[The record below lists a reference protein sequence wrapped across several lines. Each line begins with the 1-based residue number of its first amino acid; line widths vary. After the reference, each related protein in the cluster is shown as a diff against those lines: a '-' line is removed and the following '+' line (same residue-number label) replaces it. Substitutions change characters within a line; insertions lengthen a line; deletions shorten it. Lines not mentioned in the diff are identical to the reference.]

1 MQQYVLMR
9 MAQAVALLLLI
20 TLLVFGLT
28 LLLPGGP
35 LAQFAAEPSMTAAD
49 LQQLRHYYGLDQPP
63 PVRYVQWL
71 GAMLSG
77 DFGKSYATR
86 QPVASLIAERL
97 PNTLL
102 LQGIALLMTFA
113 IALPLG
119 VAAATRQHSW
129 VDYLATFVSSVGHA
143 IPTFWSGLLAIIFF
157 AVQFRAWGL
166 PALPATGMVTLGASG
181 GSLSDRVAHLVL
193 PVAVLALFNASQYT
207 RYVRTSML
215 DVLGQDYLRTAR
227 AKGLAERALI
237 VRHAV
242 RNAALPV
249 VTLLALEIPTLFSG
263 AVVVESI
270 FAWPGMGRLFLDSAV
285 RFDYPVLLGLVTI
298 VAPLVVVS
306 ALACDLAYA
315 WLDPRLR
322 LR

>member
-1 MQQYVLMR
+1 MQRYVLGR
-9 MAQAVALLLLI
+9 LAQAVPLLLLI

-35 LAQFAAEPSMTAAD
+35 LAQFASDPSMSAAD
-49 LQQLRHYYGLDQPP
+49 LQQLRHYYGLDQPA

-71 GAMLSG
+71 GGMLRG
-77 DFGKSYATR
+77 DFGNSYASHE
-86 QPVASLIAERL
+86 PVASLIEQRL

-102 LQGIALLMTFA
+102 LQGVALLVTLA

-119 VAAATRQHSW
+119 IAAAIRRHSW
-129 VDYLATFVSSVGHA
+129 VDYLATFISSVGHA

-157 AVQFRAWGL
+157 AVQFHAWGL
-166 PALPATGMVTLGASG
+166 PALPATGMVTLGAAG
-181 GSLSDRVAHLVL
+181 GSLPDRIAQLIL

-215 DVLGQDYLRTAR
+215 DVLGHDYLRTAR

-237 VRHAV
+237 VRHAL

-298 VAPLVVVS
+298 VAVLVITT
-306 ALACDLAYA
+306 ALVCDLVYA
-315 WLDPRLR
+315 WLDPRIR
-322 LR
+322 LT

>member
-1 MQQYVLMR
+1 MQRYVLMR
-9 MAQAVALLLLI
+9 LAQTMPLLVLI

-35 LAQFAAEPSMTAAD
+35 LAQFASDPSLSPAD
-49 LQQLRHYYGLDQPP
+49 LQQLRHDYGLDEPAP
-63 PVRYVQWL
+63 LRYAQWL
-71 GAMLSG
+71 GAMLRG
-77 DFGKSYATR
+77 DFGNSYASR
-86 QPVASLIAERL
+86 EPVTTLIEERL

-102 LQGIALLMTFA
+102 LQGIALLLTLA

-119 VAAATRQHSW
+119 VAAAVHRHSW
-129 VDYLATFVSSVGHA
+129 VDYLATFVCSVGHA
-143 IPTFWSGLLAIIFF
+143 VPTFWSGLLAIMLF

-181 GSLSDRVAHLVL
+181 GSVPDRIAHLVL
-193 PVAVLALFNASQYT
+193 PVAILALFNASQYT

-237 VRHAV
+237 VRHAL

-298 VAPLVVVS
+298 AAGLVILTALLCDVV
-306 ALACDLAYA
+306 YA
-315 WLDPRLR
+315 WLDPRIR
-322 LR
+322 LT